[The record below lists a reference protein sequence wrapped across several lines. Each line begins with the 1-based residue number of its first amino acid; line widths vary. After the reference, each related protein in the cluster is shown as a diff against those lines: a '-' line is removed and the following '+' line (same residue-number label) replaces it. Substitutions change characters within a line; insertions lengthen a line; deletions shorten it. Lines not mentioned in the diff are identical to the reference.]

1 MNSAVEQMIVRYD
14 CKTENDFMMAF
25 REIVQSIVLQGL
37 SRNKFFERAAFY
49 GGTALR
55 IFYGLNRASEDM
67 DFSLLEPDPSF
78 RIEPFGTR
86 LRSELESYGIRA
98 EWSSKEK
105 TAVSMIDSAFLKMN
119 TRTEL
124 LEIGM
129 PARLAERIPLR
140 RQIKIKLEIDIDP
153 PPGFLT
159 EVKTRLAPSPHS
171 VRVYR
176 LPDLLAGKLHAVLF
190 RGWKNRVKGRDWYD
204 LVWYAGHAPEVNV
217 DHLNE
222 RIRQTETNGEGVSA
236 SDRVPVTAD
245 SLKERLRAAVDRLD
259 IAAAQKDVRPFLRDP
274 REIELWSKPFFCE
287 VIDAL
292 RPRAAAGDL
301 FPS

>member
-1 MNSAVEQMIVRYD
+1 MNSAVEQMIARYN
-14 CKTENDFMMAF
+14 CRTEDDFLMAF

-67 DFSLLEPDPSF
+67 DFSLLKPDPSF
-78 RIEPFGTR
+78 RIAPFGSG
-86 LRSELESYGIRA
+86 LRAELESYGIRA
-98 EWSSKEK
+98 RWSSKEK
-105 TAVSMIDSAFLKMN
+105 TAASTIDSAFLKMD
-119 TRTEL
+119 TQTEL

-129 PARLAERIPLR
+129 PARLAERMPTR
-140 RQIKIKLEIDIDP
+140 RQLKIKLEIDIDP

-159 EVKTRLAPSPHS
+159 EVKTRLAPSPHA
-171 VRVYR
+171 VRIYK

-204 LVWYAGHAPEVNV
+204 LVWYAGHAPEVNL

-222 RIRQTETNGEGVSA
+222 RIRQSEQGKETEPAAESG
-236 SDRVPVTAD
+236 RLTAD
-245 SLKERLRAAVDRLD
+245 SLKQRLRTAVDRLE

-274 REIELWSKPFFCE
+274 REIELWSKPFFYE

-292 RPRAAAGDL
+292 QPAGPRAAAGD
-301 FPS
+301 